1 MPIELPASLVE
12 QLPVAALF
20 VLCAAVAGRY
30 AARLVDRLVAGQE
43 RLQHQLVEALER
55 NTAAWRDTCAAL
67 TKLEAAVNTLPAPVG
82 GGDGPGR
89 SPLFCPLRSDGGRDV
104 HGTPRREVRRRAAVA
119 AGTFP
124 AKDART

>member
-55 NTAAWRDTCAAL
+55 NTAAWCDTCAAL
-67 TKLEAAVNTLPAPVG
+67 TRLEAAVANRPRPARARKGV
-82 GGDGPGR
+82 
-89 SPLFCPLRSDGGRDV
+89 
-104 HGTPRREVRRRAAVA
+104 EV
-119 AGTFP
+119 P
-124 AKDART
+124 